1 MEIIR
6 YAALAPAR
14 WANGGGVTRQVA
26 AGKAPGN
33 EGTPEPWDWRISI
46 AEVASAGPFS
56 PMPGIE
62 RIITIIEGELIA
74 LTIDGVEHALEKY
87 RPYRFSGDA
96 DTSAT
101 LPTGNLMDLNLMAR
115 RGAVKGYMA
124 IVELSKKRPHPV
136 FAGQH
141 AVLLQ
146 GHAQRGRLRRRR
158 RAGRA
163 GPLRHGGGR
172 PGCPG
177 DFRPRLPGRA
187 QRRPRGARRRLRDA
201 QLLPFRP
208 RLRATTHASTMLKR
222 RRRPSPP
229 NLGTGA
235 VVLSAMGP

>member
-33 EGTPEPWDWRISI
+33 EATPEPWDWRISI

-74 LTIDGVEHALEKY
+74 LTVDGVEHALEKY

-146 GHAQRGRLRRRR
+146 GTASVAGSDGSAPAELGRYDTVVGAEDAPEISGRGFL
-158 RAGRA
+158 A
-163 GPLRHGGGR
+163 
-172 PGCPG
+172 
-177 DFRPRLPGRA
+177 
-187 QRRPRGARRRLRDA
+187 
-201 QLLPFRP
+201 
-208 RLRATTHASTMLKR
+208 
-222 RRRPSPP
+222 
-229 NLGTGA
+229 
-235 VVLSAMGP
+235 VLSIDPVEPDAG